1 MRQAVGKPG
10 QRSPRTA
17 GKRSPRAVVMRR
29 RMIMAT
35 VGMFALM
42 MQIMIPAVHAAPLL
56 TLPVTSGQNDD
67 ATGIDQSYQA
77 LSRALLVVCSAYG
90 YKTLPGDNDS
100 LADQLNRY
108 QSCTVCKLSTAA
120 NLLGPVM
127 PIVLTVPTV
136 ITMTFNV
143 PMHDDQRSVWLATPS
158 LPRGP
163 PAHI

>member
-1 MRQAVGKPG
+1 MVQAVGKPG
-10 QRSPRTA
+10 RRSPRTA
-17 GKRSPRAVVMRR
+17 AKRSPRAVIMRR

-42 MQIMIPAVHAAPLL
+42 MQVMIPAVHAAPLL
-56 TLPVTSGQNDD
+56 TLPSTSERGDD
-67 ATGIDQSYQA
+67 ANGVDQSYQA
-77 LSRALLVVCSAYG
+77 LNRALLVVCSAYG
-90 YKTLPGDNDS
+90 YKTLPGDNGG

-127 PIVLTVPTV
+127 PVVLTVPTV
-136 ITMTFNV
+136 VTMTFSV

-163 PAHI
+163 PSRA